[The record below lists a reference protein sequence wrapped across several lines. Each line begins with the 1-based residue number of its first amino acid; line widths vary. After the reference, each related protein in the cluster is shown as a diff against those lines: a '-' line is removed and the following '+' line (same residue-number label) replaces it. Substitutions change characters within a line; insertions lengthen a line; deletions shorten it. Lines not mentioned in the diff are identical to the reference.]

1 MADVCA
7 AAYGRDDDE
16 ACIAAGSISFLSSLH
31 EDATILD
38 LTLRP
43 QECLQR
49 TKGISATDLRA
60 SKTKNCVVKVR
71 LDDTTIRKAD
81 LKNARCKIE
90 FDPPYSLES
99 GSALMVEL
107 VQSSRLPTSRRVLT
121 AIEFT
126 VTVAK
131 GILETQKV
139 SQLTDHVFADPSAE
153 FRISFSMCFKEPTAT
168 VNILS
173 AGVARAAEL
182 QSVLDHLG
190 KYSKFLQTFLALGL
204 VGRAVFVGVDQI
216 YQVFQVFTL
225 PKCTLADFEET
236 QLLQEQHKCDTDITA
251 LLQDMTD
258 VLACITDVE
267 QFAKSAQLKQA
278 MEEVNPIV
286 RATGNFITKYIWNE
300 YSNDG
305 DTAQIPVGQH
315 HARPATAES

>member
-1 MADVCA
+1 MPPANQSLSVQ
-7 AAYGRDDDE
+7 
-16 ACIAAGSISFLSSLH
+16 ISS
-31 EDATILD
+31 
-38 LTLRP
+38 
-43 QECLQR
+43 
-49 TKGISATDLRA
+49 ISATDLRA
-60 SKTKNCVVKVR
+60 SETKNCVVKVR
-71 LDDTTIRKAD
+71 LDGTTIRKAS

-99 GSALMVEL
+99 GSALTVEL
-107 VQSSRLPTSRRVLT
+107 VQSSCLPTSRRVLT

-139 SQLTDHVFADPSAE
+139 SQLTDHVFANPSAE
-153 FRISFSMCFKEPTAT
+153 FCISFSMCFKEPTAT

-173 AGVARAAEL
+173 AGIACAAEL
-182 QSVLDHLG
+182 QSVLDHLE
-190 KYSKFLQTFLALGL
+190 KYSKFLQTFLTLGL
-204 VGRAVFVGVDQI
+204 AAIFASVDQI
-216 YQVFQVFTL
+216 YQVSVFTL

-236 QLLQEQHKCDTDITA
+236 QLLQEQHKCDVDITA

-278 MEEVNPIV
+278 MEEVNPIRGSFPSLLALRQGKKWTSLPASFGPSDINLTV
-286 RATGNFITKYIWNE
+286 VSLNE

-305 DTAQIPVGQH
+305 DTAQIPIGQH
-315 HARPATAES
+315 Q